1 MSNLSNFLKSFEN
14 SDNNNDKAKANEV
27 SDSKKDFNAEEANKA
42 NVVKNNVTENNINN
56 DNNENI
62 LDLIQNVETCE
73 TTNNLKSNTSDSEK
87 PKKPTIKIKRIKIVR
102 KAEKEPEQDQIPN
115 IVKNVDSDNNDNCQI
130 NLEEM
135 FTKSDTDEKFKEKWF
150 ELYQK
155 SIESNKNTMTNRK
168 IRNGKFRFDDAGKLE
183 ILPDFDTYGK
193 SSKQLLQE
201 QWNTNK

>member
-14 SDNNNDKAKANEV
+14 SDNNNDKTKANEV
-27 SDSKKDFNAEEANKA
+27 SDVKKDFNTEEANKA
-42 NVVKNNVTENNINN
+42 NVVENNVTENNINN

-73 TTNNLKSNTSDSEK
+73 TINNQKTDITNSEK

-102 KAEKEPEQDQIPN
+102 KVEKEPEQDQIPN
-115 IVKNVDSDNNDNCQI
+115 IIKNDDNNNDNCQI
-130 NLEEM
+130 KLEEM
-135 FTKSDTDEKFKEKWF
+135 FTKSGTDEKFKEKWF

-155 SIESNKNTMTNRK
+155 SVESNKNTMTNRK

>member
-14 SDNNNDKAKANEV
+14 SDNNNDKTKANEV
-27 SDSKKDFNAEEANKA
+27 SDVKKDFNTEEANKA
-42 NVVKNNVTENNINN
+42 NVVENNVTENNINN

-73 TTNNLKSNTSDSEK
+73 TINNQKIDIANSEK

-102 KAEKEPEQDQIPN
+102 KVEKEPEQDQIPN
-115 IVKNVDSDNNDNCQI
+115 IIKNDDNNNDNCQI
-130 NLEEM
+130 KLEEM
-135 FTKSDTDEKFKEKWF
+135 FTKSGTDEKFKEKWF

-155 SIESNKNTMTNRK
+155 SVESNKNTMTNRK

>member
-14 SDNNNDKAKANEV
+14 SDNNNDKTKANEV
-27 SDSKKDFNAEEANKA
+27 SDVKKDFNTEEANKT
-42 NVVKNNVTENNINN
+42 NIVENNVTENNINN

-73 TTNNLKSNTSDSEK
+73 TINNQKTDIANSEK

-102 KAEKEPEQDQIPN
+102 KVEKEPEQDQIPN
-115 IVKNVDSDNNDNCQI
+115 IIKNDDNNNDNCQI
-130 NLEEM
+130 KLEEM
-135 FTKSDTDEKFKEKWF
+135 FTKSGTDEKFKEKWF

-155 SIESNKNTMTNRK
+155 SVESNKNTMTNRK